1 MVVSCCAIGC
11 KNQHGERP
19 GLGFSSEPEERSKRW
34 IHAVR
39 KDWKPAKH
47 TQICGEHFVSSEYI
61 FGGQVVRKPS

>member
-11 KNQHGERP
+11 RNRHGEWP
-19 GLGFSSEPEERSKRW
+19 GLGFSSEPEERRKRW

-47 TQICGEHFVSSEYI
+47 TQICGEHFVSSE
-61 FGGQVVRKPS
+61 